1 MSNLNL
7 CLVCFQEG
15 VSNERLVKDWNDVA
29 SENQKRMNSNPFE
42 VILMNM
48 GYRIGGNRE
57 AEGSD
62 DEPAAGE
69 PRDRRGV
76 QCNPT

>member
-1 MSNLNL
+1 
-7 CLVCFQEG
+7 V
-15 VSNERLVKDWNDVA
+15 NERLVKDWNDVA

-48 GYRIGGNRE
+48 GYRINSPNEDSDEETPRE
-57 AEGSD
+57 ER
-62 DEPAAGE
+62 P
-69 PRDRRGV
+69 GV